1 MGAEGAAEIVFRR
14 EIDAAEDKA
23 GRRQELV
30 NEYRETFSNPFV
42 AAGRRLVDDIID
54 PAETRKYL
62 ADALESLHTKRE
74 LRPAKKHKFRFSYI
88 PISYSAEGVLSRTI
102 VFNGQAFAVSLPVN
116 SSLEWKA
123 WTFGY
128 EYDFIYRDA
137 GFLGVIVE
145 AKYTDATVNIANPLT
160 TEYAHVK
167 APIPTIGA
175 VGRVYL
181 AANLSITGEFT
192 AFKLPATSGALQGY
206 DGHYYDFN
214 LYGTLN
220 FTDHYAVQAGYRSLA
235 VAYRKDL
242 DSGDLVLK
250 GPYTMVVIRF

>member
-1 MGAEGAAEIVFRR
+1 MRLISRCVLCVLAVTALLGASTANAQYQRYRPENRAIGETWHVEFGVGIWKPPPDIVVSS
-14 EIDAAEDKA
+14 A
-23 GRRQELV
+23 GFDLIGSDISAQNDLGMQSALLKEYKLV
-30 NEYRETFSNPFV
+30 
-42 AAGRRLVDDIID
+42 
-54 PAETRKYL
+54 
-62 ADALESLHTKRE
+62 

-206 DGHYYDFN
+206 
-214 LYGTLN
+214 
-220 FTDHYAVQAGYRSLA
+220 RSEES
-235 VAYRKDL
+235 R
-242 DSGDLVLK
+242 
-250 GPYTMVVIRF
+250 